1 MKILESVLIYKEEI
15 KKIRRDL
22 HRVPEL
28 SFEEYETAEYIENYL
43 AELGIRYEKKI
54 AKTGVVAFFE
64 GKSNE
69 NTIAFRADMDAL
81 SIEEKNDIYFKSTKK
96 GKMHACGHDGHMAI
110 LLCLAKYLSKIKEK
124 LNSNV
129 LLIFQPAE
137 EGPGGALPIINE
149 GVLEKYNV
157 REIYGLHILPDIEEG
172 VIGIREGE
180 VMAQTGEFDIE
191 IKGKS
196 AHAAQPHKSID
207 SMVVMSELILGFQS
221 IVSRNIDPIEAAVL
235 TVGKVV
241 AGDRRNIIANTA
253 VLEGTLRS
261 FKTSVYSR
269 IKERMRDYTEGLE
282 HIHSCKIELV
292 FRDMYPPVINDKRL
306 TQDLIKNLHESEIQ
320 IIEPLMLAEDFS
332 YYQRV
337 VPGVFFFLGA
347 NNSKKNFL
355 YPLHSDRFN
364 FDEKILI
371 NGLNVYTKILKAKK
385 IIT

>member
-1 MKILESVLIYKEEI
+1 MKILESISTYKEEI

-22 HRVPEL
+22 HQIPEL

-43 AELGIRYEKKI
+43 AELGIRHEKKI

-81 SIEEKNDIYFKSTKK
+81 SIEEKNDIYFKSTKE

-110 LLCLAKYLSKIKEK
+110 LLCLAKYLAKNKEK

-137 EGPGGALPIINE
+137 EGPGGALPIIDE
-149 GVLEKYNV
+149 GVLEKYKV

-261 FKTSVYSR
+261 FKTNVYSR

-282 HIHSCKIELV
+282 HIHSCNIELV

-306 TQDLIKNLHESEIQ
+306 TQHLIENLHESEIQ

-371 NGLNVYTKILKAKK
+371 DGLNVYAKILKAKK